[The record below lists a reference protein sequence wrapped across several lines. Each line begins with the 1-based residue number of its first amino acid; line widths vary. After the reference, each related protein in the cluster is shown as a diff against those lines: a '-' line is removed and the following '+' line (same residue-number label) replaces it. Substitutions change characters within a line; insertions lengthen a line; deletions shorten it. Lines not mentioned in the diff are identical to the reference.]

1 MLKYTVVGKQIL
13 CDGQHFADGVNEEAS
28 LRIQEALVFQDR
40 LDAAKYLLPIKVGTH
55 HIVQED
61 DAVILSDGEGEAVCR
76 TISDAISDIMD
87 YAEGTL

>member
-1 MLKYTVVGKQIL
+1 MQKYTVVGKQIL
-13 CDGQHFADGVNEEAS
+13 LNGKHFADGGSEEAA
-28 LRIQEALVFQDR
+28 LRVQEALIFQDR
-40 LDAAKYLLPIKVGTH
+40 LDAAKYLLPLTLGTH

-61 DAVILSDGEGEAVCR
+61 NAVILSDGEGEAVCR